1 MSIGTDKSLLLLL
14 LLFLK
19 ASKQR
24 IQYVNTERKEK
35 KGKKNK
41 LYVHPQGRNSL
52 LSETRINKKKS
63 QENGKSIALRW

>member
-1 MSIGTDKSLLLLL
+1 MLIGTNKSLLLLL

-41 LYVHPQGRNSL
+41 LYVHPQGRNSSFRNQKKL
-52 LSETRINKKKS
+52 KKS
-63 QENGKSIALRW
+63 QENGKSIALR